1 MPAGSGSSRWY
12 AILPLKESLSM
23 RIPRLIAGATL
34 MFTAALV
41 AQCARQDPPPAPAAN
56 NAGAVPVVS
65 IRELM
70 TNILDPLAD
79 NVFDAVA
86 TDVTEKGVVEHKP
99 TTDEDWAKVMQ
110 GAVAL
115 AEGTNLLKMHPR
127 LAAPADYK
135 FDPKERGPGAPELAP
150 AEIQKKIDADPALF
164 DKHADDL
171 RNEAIKVIDIV
182 KRRDVDKLFEA
193 GSDIDKACENC
204 HLEYW
209 YPGDKKA
216 VLEDAA
222 KKVTVTPPKK

>member
-1 MPAGSGSSRWY
+1 M
-12 AILPLKESLSM
+12 KNT
-23 RIPRLIAGATL
+23 RLIAGAAVV
-34 MFTAALV
+34 FAGAV
-41 AQCARQDPPPAPAAN
+41 FSQCARQAPAPAPAQGE
-56 NAGAVPVVS
+56 APVPIVS
-65 IRELM
+65 VRELM
-70 TNILDPLAD
+70 QTIIDPLAD

-86 TDVTEKGVVEHKP
+86 TDVTEKGLVEHRP

-150 AEIQKKIDADPALF
+150 AEIQKKIDADPLLWN
-164 DKHADDL
+164 KHANDL
-171 RNEAIKVIDIV
+171 RDQAIKVIAIV
-182 KRRDVDKLFEA
+182 KARDADKLFEA
-193 GSDIDKACENC
+193 GSDIDKACETC

-222 KKVTVTPPKK
+222 KRVTVAPPKK

>member
-1 MPAGSGSSRWY
+1 MKST
-12 AILPLKESLSM
+12 
-23 RIPRLIAGATL
+23 RLIAGAVL
-34 MFTAALV
+34 AFTGAVLS
-41 AQCARQDPPPAPAAN
+41 QCARPAPAPET
-56 NAGAVPVVS
+56 NADGPVAIVS
-65 IRELM
+65 VRELM
-70 TNILDPLAD
+70 TNIIDPLAD
-79 NVFDAVA
+79 PIFDAVA
-86 TDVTEKGVVEHKP
+86 TDVTDKGIIERRP
-99 TTDEDWAKVMQ
+99 STDEDWAKIMQ

-150 AEIQKKIDADPALF
+150 AEIQKKIDADPALWN
-164 DKHADDL
+164 KHADDL
-171 RNEAIKVIDIV
+171 RDQAIKVIAIV
-182 KRRDVDKLFEA
+182 KARNADKLFEA

-222 KKVTVTPPKK
+222 KRVTVAPPKK

>member
-1 MPAGSGSSRWY
+1 MLLYG
-12 AILPLKESLSM
+12 ILAPKESHYM
-23 RIPRLIAGATL
+23 RSSRLIAGGL
-34 MFTAALV
+34 LV
-41 AQCARQDPPPAPAAN
+41 FAGAVVSQCSRPAPAPAPATQDN
-56 NAGAVPVVS
+56 GPVPIVS
-65 IRELM
+65 VRELM

-79 NVFDAVA
+79 NVFDAVG
-86 TDVTEKGVVEHKP
+86 TDVTEKGVVDHRP

-127 LAAPADYK
+127 LAAPVDYK

-164 DKHADDL
+164 NKHADDL
-171 RNEAIKVIDIV
+171 RNLAIKVIEIV
-182 KRRDVDKLFEA
+182 KARDADKLFDA

-216 VLEDAA
+216 VLEDEA
-222 KKVTVTPPKK
+222 KRVTVTPPKK

>member
-1 MPAGSGSSRWY
+1 
-12 AILPLKESLSM
+12 M
-23 RIPRLIAGATL
+23 RITRLLGGA
-34 MFTAALV
+34 AALLAATV
-41 AQCARQDPPPAPAAN
+41 ITQCSKPAPAPAAN
-56 NAGAVPVVS
+56 DNGPVPIVS
-65 IRELM
+65 VRELM
-70 TNILDPLAD
+70 TNIMDPLAD

-86 TDVTEKGVVEHKP
+86 TDVTDKGLVERTP

-150 AEIQKKIDADPALF
+150 AEIQKKIDADPALWN
-164 DKHADDL
+164 KHADDL
-171 RNEAIKVIDIV
+171 RNQAIKVIEIV
-182 KRRDVDKLFEA
+182 KARDAQKLFAA
-193 GSDIDKACENC
+193 GSDIDKACETC

-222 KKVTVTPPKK
+222 KKATPGPGAQAPTDKK

>member
-1 MPAGSGSSRWY
+1 MHSG
-12 AILPLKESLSM
+12 
-23 RIPRLIAGATL
+23 RLVA
-34 MFTAALV
+34 TAALLFGSSL
-41 AQCARQDPPPAPAAN
+41 ALQCSRQAAPPPV
-56 NAGAVPVVS
+56 AVEDLKPIVS
-65 IRELM
+65 VRELM
-70 TNILDPLAD
+70 QNIIDPLAD
-79 NVFDAVA
+79 NVFDAVG
-86 TDVTEKGVVEHKP
+86 TEVTEKGVVDHRP

-150 AEIQKKIDADPALF
+150 ADIQKKIEADPALWN
-164 DKHADDL
+164 KNANGL
-171 RNEAIKVIDIV
+171 RDEAIKVIEIV
-182 KRRDVDKLFEA
+182 KAKDADKLFTA

-222 KKVTVTPPKK
+222 KRVTILPKDQQKK

>member
-1 MPAGSGSSRWY
+1 MRSG
-12 AILPLKESLSM
+12 
-23 RIPRLIAGATL
+23 RLISG
-34 MFTAALV
+34 AALAFASALV
-41 AQCARQDPPPAPAAN
+41 LSQCSKPAPPPAAKSEAPT
-56 NAGAVPVVS
+56 PIVS
-65 IRELM
+65 VRELM
-70 TNILDPLAD
+70 QNIMDPLAD

-86 TDVTEKGVVEHKP
+86 TDVTEKGVVERTP

-110 GAVAL
+110 GAVLL

-127 LAAPADYK
+127 RAAPADYK

-150 AEIQKKIDADPALF
+150 EEIQKKIDADPALW

-171 RNEAIKVIDIV
+171 RNEAIKVMDIV
-182 KRRDVDKLFEA
+182 KARDANKLFEA

-222 KKVTVTPPKK
+222 KKVTIVPKGEQPKK

>member
-1 MPAGSGSSRWY
+1 MQTTSS
-12 AILPLKESLSM
+12 
-23 RIPRLIAGATL
+23 RLIAI
-34 MFTAALV
+34 AALLF
-41 AQCARQDPPPAPAAN
+41 ASALLSTQCSKPAPAPPA
-56 NAGAVPVVS
+56 AATAEAPVAVVS
-65 IRELM
+65 VRELM
-70 TNILDPLAD
+70 QNILDPLAD
-79 NVFDAVA
+79 NIFDAVG
-86 TDVTEKGVVEHKP
+86 TDVTEKGVVDHRP

-115 AEGTNLLKMHPR
+115 AEGTNLLKIHPR

-150 AEIQKKIDADPALF
+150 ADIQKKIDADPALW
-164 DKHADDL
+164 DKHADEL
-171 RNEAIKVIDIV
+171 RAEAIKVIDIV
-182 KRRDVDKLFEA
+182 KARDADKLFAA

-222 KKVTVTPPKK
+222 KRATIVPKK

>member
-1 MPAGSGSSRWY
+1 MHSGRLVAAAAVIFGSSFV
-12 AILPLKESLSM
+12 L
-23 RIPRLIAGATL
+23 
-34 MFTAALV
+34 
-41 AQCARQDPPPAPAAN
+41 QCSRQAPPPPAP
-56 NAGAVPVVS
+56 VEDLKPIVS
-65 IRELM
+65 VRELM
-70 TNILDPLAD
+70 QNIIDPLAD
-79 NVFDAVA
+79 NIFDAVG
-86 TDVTEKGVVEHKP
+86 TDVTEKGVVDHKP

-135 FDPKERGPGAPELAP
+135 FDPKERGAGAPELAP
-150 AEIQKKIDADPALF
+150 AEIQKKIEADPALWN
-164 DKHADDL
+164 KNANGL
-171 RNEAIKVIDIV
+171 RDEALKVIEII
-182 KRRDVDKLFEA
+182 KARDADKLFAA

-222 KKVTVTPPKK
+222 KRVTIVPKDQQPK